1 MNYTEEQIGKVA
13 KRLLE
18 DALLMEVASLF
29 GEHYYQKE
37 VNSRFS
43 KHIRGNNKKEI
54 RELEVYP
61 TYKNYTYK
69 DGRKKKFL
77 KQVRIRL
84 ERHGFVQHY
93 GIERFTLRDGGY
105 RTSTRGKSFTI
116 KPHKMR
122 EGMKPKLFIDKAVK
136 ESGIA
141 EYVTKKIT
149 EYRGQDIVIS
159 ISEAFMRG
167 LENV

>member
-29 GEHYYQKE
+29 GEHYYQREMK
-37 VNSRFS
+37 SRFS
-43 KHIRGNNKKEI
+43 NHIRGNNKKEI

-61 TYKNYTYK
+61 TYKKYTYI

-93 GIERFTLRDGGY
+93 GIEPRTVRAGSSRISTL
-105 RTSTRGKSFTI
+105 GKEFSI
-116 KPHKMR
+116 EPHEIRK
-122 EGMKPKLFIDKAVK
+122 GMKPKLFIDKAVK